1 MATYPTSDD
10 YMLSEEDIKLRY
22 ITPAITGKGWA
33 LNEISMEAKITDGKI
48 NLRGNLSPLVRTTS
62 GGYSGCRTVFF
73 VLRGAFSCAP
83 AVTRAARNTLESYGV
98 YSS

>member
-62 GGYSGCRTVFF
+62 GGCF
-73 VLRGAFSCAP
+73 
-83 AVTRAARNTLESYGV
+83 
-98 YSS
+98 